1 MSTNINI
8 DAQISGRSER
18 VSFRRLRLAHFRNYE
33 SLSLPLSG
41 GHVVLTGENGAGKT
55 NLLEAVSFLSPG
67 RGMRR
72 AAYADVSRSGAP
84 DGFAIHALLESAS
97 YGEAEIGTG
106 LAGTNGEAGR
116 KVRINGAPAS
126 ADQLLDYSRII
137 WLIPAMDGLFTGS
150 AGDRRRF
157 LDRMVLAIDVS
168 HGKRVLDYEKAM
180 RSRNRLISDY
190 NSDAQWLDAIE
201 AQMAEL
207 GTAIAAARAE
217 LMSLIAAMIEQTP
230 DDSPFPKVDCFL
242 EGELEGRIRLEAAL
256 DLEENFRRTL
266 RDMRGRDRAAGRTLD
281 GPHRTDMVVHHR
293 PKGMQAALCSTGE
306 QKALLIGL
314 VLAHARLTANLAN
327 MTPVLLLDEITAH
340 LDEGRRA
347 ALFDIID
354 DLGAQAFMTGTD
366 RALFRD
372 LKGEAQFFNVSGA
385 NLTAYDI

>member
-1 MSTNINI
+1 
-8 DAQISGRSER
+8 
-18 VSFRRLRLAHFRNYE
+18 
-33 SLSLPLSG
+33 
-41 GHVVLTGENGAGKT
+41 
-55 NLLEAVSFLSPG
+55 
-67 RGMRR
+67 
-72 AAYADVSRSGAP
+72 
-84 DGFAIHALLESAS
+84 
-97 YGEAEIGTG
+97 
-106 LAGTNGEAGR
+106 
-116 KVRINGAPAS
+116 
-126 ADQLLDYSRII
+126 
-137 WLIPAMDGLFTGS
+137 
-150 AGDRRRF
+150 
-157 LDRMVLAIDVS
+157 MVLAIDVS

-217 LMSLIAAMIEQTP
+217 LISLIATMIEQTP

-293 PKGMQAALCSTGE
+293 PKGMPAALCSTGE

-327 MTPVLLLDEITAH
+327 MTPVLLLDEIAAH

-372 LKGEAQFFNVSGA
+372 LKGEAQFFNVSAA
-385 NLTAYDI
+385 NLSPYDI

>member
-1 MSTNINI
+1 VTADPTSNAPQT
-8 DAQISGRSER
+8 SRSER
-18 VSFRRLRLAHFRNYE
+18 VSFRRLRLGHFRNYE
-33 SLSLPLSG
+33 SLSLPLTG

-72 AAYADVSRSGAP
+72 AAYSDVTRSGAP
-84 DGFAIHALLESAS
+84 DGFAIHALLESDS
-97 YGEAEIGTG
+97 YGEVEIGTG
-106 LAGTNGEAGR
+106 LAGGNGETGR

-150 AGDRRRF
+150 GSDRRRF

-180 RSRNRLISDY
+180 RSRNRLVNDY

-217 LMSLIAAMIEQTP
+217 LISLIAAMIEQTP
-230 DDSPFPKVDCFL
+230 DGSPFPKADCFL
-242 EGELEGRIRLEAAL
+242 EGALEGRIRLESAI
-256 DLEENFRRTL
+256 DLEEDFRRTL
-266 RDMRGRDRAAGRTLD
+266 RDMRSRDRAAGRTLD
-281 GPHRTDMVVHHR
+281 GPHRTDLLVHHR
-293 PKGMQAALCSTGE
+293 PKAMPAALCSTGE

-314 VLAHARLTANLAN
+314 ILAHARLTSNLSGMA
-327 MTPVLLLDEITAH
+327 PVLLLDEIAAH

-347 ALFDIID
+347 ALFTIID

-366 RALFRD
+366 RALFAD
-372 LKGEAQFFNVSGA
+372 LQGDAQFFHVNAA
-385 NLTAYDI
+385 NLALYEK

>member
-1 MSTNINI
+1 MSEYNNI
-8 DAQISGRSER
+8 DVSSAGRSER
-18 VSFRRLRLAHFRNYE
+18 VSFRRLRLGHFRNYTN
-33 SLSLPLSG
+33 LTLPLSG

-55 NLLEAVSFLSPG
+55 NLLEAVSLLSPG

-72 AAYADVSRSGAP
+72 AAYADVSQNGAP
-84 DGFAIHALLESAS
+84 DGFAIHAILESLS
-97 YGEAEIGTG
+97 YGDVEIGTG
-106 LAGTNGEAGR
+106 LAGTNGETGR
-116 KVRINGAPAS
+116 KVRINSAPAS
-126 ADQLLDYSRII
+126 ADQLLEYSRII

-150 AGDRRRF
+150 GGDRRRF

-190 NSDAQWLDAIE
+190 NSDTQWLNAIE

-217 LMSLIAAMIEQTP
+217 LISLIAAMIEQAP

-242 EGELEGRIRLEAAL
+242 DGELEARIHLEAAL
-256 DLEENFRRTL
+256 DLEENYRRTL

-281 GPHRTDMVVHHR
+281 GPHRTDMIVHHR
-293 PKGMQAALCSTGE
+293 PKAMPAALCSTGE

-314 VLAHARLTANLAN
+314 VLAHARLTSSLTG
-327 MTPVLLLDEITAH
+327 MTPVLLLDEIAAH

-347 ALFDIID
+347 ALFAIID
-354 DLGAQAFMTGTD
+354 DLGAQSFMTGTD
-366 RALFRD
+366 RSLFRD
-372 LKGEAQFFNVSGA
+372 LKGEAQFFNVSA
-385 NLTAYDI
+385 ASLTSYEI

>member
-1 MSTNINI
+1 MSTDTNI
-8 DAQISGRSER
+8 DAPVTSRSER
-18 VSFRRLRLAHFRNYE
+18 VSFRRLRLAHFRNYAN
-33 SLSLPLSG
+33 LSLPLSG

-55 NLLEAVSFLSPG
+55 NLLEAVSFFSPG

-72 AAYADVSRSGAP
+72 AAYADVTQSGAP
-84 DGFAIHALLESAS
+84 DGFAIHAMLKSS
-97 YGEAEIGTG
+97 RFGEAEIGTG
-106 LAGTNGEAGR
+106 LAGSQGESGR
-116 KVRINGAPAS
+116 KIRINGTAAS
-126 ADQLLDYSRII
+126 ADQLLDYARII

-180 RSRNRLISDY
+180 RSRNRLVADY
-190 NSDAQWLDAIE
+190 NSDTQWLDAVE

-217 LMSLIAAMIEQTP
+217 LISLISAMIEQMP
-230 DDSPFPKVDCFL
+230 DDSPFPKADCFL

-256 DLEENFRRTL
+256 DLEENYRRTL

-281 GPHRTDMVVHHR
+281 GPHRTDMLVHHR
-293 PKGMQAALCSTGE
+293 PKAMPAGLCSTGE

-314 VLAHARLTANLAN
+314 VLAHARLTSGLSG
-327 MTPVLLLDEITAH
+327 MTPVLLLDEIAAH

-347 ALFDIID
+347 ALFEIID

-372 LKGEAQFFNVSGA
+372 LKGEAQFFNVSA
-385 NLTAYDI
+385 ASLSLY